1 MSTAAL
7 DEWLRRL
14 ETRTPPEQIDL
25 GLERVAEVW
34 RRLGAPRLAQHS
46 IVFAGTNGKGSCVA
60 LSEAFLQAQGLRT
73 AAYTSPHLLR
83 FTERLRL
90 AGQESN
96 AEDWVAAFDAV
107 EAACQQTPLTYFEFT
122 TLAAFWVMAQQSPAL
137 DVALLEVG
145 LGGRLDA
152 VNVIDADAVLLTSID
167 LDHQDWLGADREQI
181 GAEKAG
187 VLRAGQVAVSVEAS
201 PPDSVVQ
208 AAAALG
214 VSLLQRDRDYQNS
227 ITDEDWEWR
236 DPTRTESQLPFPA
249 LVGAFQVDH
258 AAAVLTLLQQ
268 LSARSALPELSR
280 SAIEQGLRTV
290 QLAGRR
296 QVIPRND
303 QGGVW
308 LLDVAHNPHAAEA
321 LAGELAAQ
329 SVKTW
334 CVLGMLKDKDNAA
347 FVTALRSAIEGWF
360 LIGLKGKRGQ
370 PAAGL
375 AMRAGL
381 DLSDAYEDLGQAL
394 DAAAVYAAPEDC
406 ILITGSF
413 YTVAAA
419 LAQLLPAA

>member
-107 EAACQQTPLTYFEFT
+107 EAARQQTPLTYFEFT

-419 LAQLLPAA
+419 LAQLQPAA

>member
-1 MSTAAL
+1 MSAAAL

-14 ETRTPPEQIDL
+14 ETRTPVEQIEL

-34 RRLGAPRLAQHS
+34 QRLGAPRLAQHTV
-46 IVFAGTNGKGSCVA
+46 VFAGTNGKGSCVA
-60 LSEAFLQAQGLRT
+60 LSEALLQAQGLRT

-90 AGQESN
+90 AGQESE

-107 EAACQQTPLTYFEFT
+107 EAARQQTSLTYFEFT
-122 TLAAFWVMAQQSPAL
+122 TLAAFMVMAHQSPSL
-137 DVALLEVG
+137 DVVLLEIG

-167 LDHQDWLGADREQI
+167 LDHQDWLGGDREQI

-187 VLRAGQVAVSVEAS
+187 VLRAGQVAVTVEVAPPVSVI
-201 PPDSVVQ
+201 DR
-208 AAAALG
+208 AAALG
-214 VSLLQRDRDYQNS
+214 VSLSQLDRDYQRS
-227 ITDEDWEWR
+227 IAGEVWAWR
-236 DPTRTESQLPFPA
+236 DVTRSEEQLPLPA
-249 LVGAFQVDH
+249 LPGAFQVDH

-268 LSARSALPELSR
+268 MSARGGIPALTR
-280 SAIEQGLRTV
+280 TAIEQGLCTV
-290 QLAGRR
+290 HLAGRR

-321 LAGELAAQ
+321 LVRDLAAR

-347 FVTALRSAIEGWF
+347 FVTALRPAIEAWF

-413 YTVAAA
+413 HTVAAA
-419 LAQLLPAA
+419 LAQLQPAS

>member
-14 ETRTPPEQIDL
+14 ETRTPPEQIEL

-34 RRLGAPRLAQHS
+34 QRLGMPRLAQHT

-90 AGQESN
+90 SGQESN
-96 AEDWVAAFDAV
+96 AEDWVAAFEAV
-107 EAACQQTPLTYFEFT
+107 ETARQQTPLTYFEFT

-167 LDHQDWLGADREQI
+167 LDHQDWLGNDREQI
-181 GAEKAG
+181 GVEKAG
-187 VLRAGQVAVSVEAS
+187 VLRAGQVAVTVEAS
-201 PPDSVVQ
+201 PPESVS
-208 AAAALG
+208 ARAAALG
-214 VSLLQRDRDYQNS
+214 VSLLQRDRDYQRS
-227 ITDEDWEWR
+227 VEGEAWAWQEA
-236 DPTRTESQLPFPA
+236 TRSESQLPLPA
-249 LVGAFQVDH
+249 LAGAFQVDH

-268 LSARSALPELSR
+268 LSARGAFPELSR
-280 SAIEQGLRTV
+280 SAIEQGLRAV

-329 SVKTW
+329 PVKTW

-347 FVTALRSAIEGWF
+347 FVTGLRSAIEGWF

-419 LAQLLPAA
+419 LAKLQPAA

>member
-14 ETRTPPEQIDL
+14 ETRTPPEQIEL

-34 RRLGAPRLAQHS
+34 QRLGMPRLAQHT

-96 AEDWVAAFDAV
+96 PEDWVAAFDAV
-107 EAACQQTPLTYFEFT
+107 ETARQQTPLTYFEFT
-122 TLAAFWVMAQQSPAL
+122 TLAAFWVMAQQTSAL

-167 LDHQDWLGADREQI
+167 LDHQDWLGNDREQI

-187 VLRAGQVAVSVEAS
+187 VLRAGQVAVTVEAA
-201 PPDSVVQ
+201 PPASVNER
-208 AAAALG
+208 AAELG
-214 VSLLQRDRDYQNS
+214 VSLLQRDRDYQRS
-227 ITDEDWEWR
+227 VEGETWAWQEA
-236 DPTRTESQLPFPA
+236 TRSESQLPLPA
-249 LVGAFQVDH
+249 LAGAFQVDH

-268 LSARSALPELSR
+268 LSARGAFPELSR
-280 SAIEQGLRTV
+280 SAIEQGLHTV
-290 QLAGRR
+290 HLAGRR

-321 LAGELAAQ
+321 LASELAARP
-329 SVKTW
+329 VKTW

-347 FVTALRSAIEGWF
+347 FVTGLRSAIEGWF

-419 LAQLLPAA
+419 LAQLQPAA